1 MQFYVNGEAFGN
13 EILHDRT
20 KTQKGYP
27 FGIAW
32 SPTDEGVYLIN
43 AVARD
48 SSGNKSLSNT
58 STVTVTL
65 GDNLVPNV
73 NLTALNSEYEASQS
87 IFLSAQIS
95 DEANS
100 STGWV

>member
-1 MQFYVNGEAFGN
+1 MSMVKLLETKYSTIEQRHRKGILLELLGHQRMRVYTSLMQW
-13 EILHDRT
+13 
-20 KTQKGYP
+20 Q
-27 FGIAW
+27 
-32 SPTDEGVYLIN
+32 
-43 AVARD
+43 D

-100 STGWV
+100 STGLV